1 MKYQRHNNTSSLF
14 LLELILAV
22 LFFSVASALCIQIFT
37 KAHLMSQDARDLNF
51 AVNEVSSMAEQISAD
66 TLHPAT
72 AASSDDTA
80 ASSGDTAASSGDTA
94 APSGDTAAPSD
105 DTASDPSTQI
115 SNDAWQDDTAYYD
128 SSYASC
134 EKADA
139 VYVLTVHYEPEDTL
153 LKAHISMDTIADN
166 RNIYTLDVT
175 NHLQRRAES

>member
-51 AVNEVSSMAEQISAD
+51 AVNEVSSMAEQMPDDSLQD
-66 TLHPAT
+66 
-72 AASSDDTA
+72 AA
-80 ASSGDTAASSGDTA
+80 
-94 APSGDTAAPSD
+94 
-105 DTASDPSTQI
+105 
-115 SNDAWQDDTAYYD
+115 AYYD

-153 LKAHISMDTIADN
+153 LKAHISMNTVADN

-175 NHLQRRAES
+175 KHRQRRAES

>member
-1 MKYQRHNNTSSLF
+1 MKYQRHNNISSLF

-37 KAHLMSQDARDLNF
+37 KAHLMSQDARNLNF
-51 AVNEVSSMAEQISAD
+51 AVNEVSSMAEQISAG
-66 TLHPAT
+66 TLH
-72 AASSDDTA
+72 SDTA
-80 ASSGDTAASSGDTA
+80 ASSGDTA
-94 APSGDTAAPSD
+94 
-105 DTASDPSTQI
+105 SDPSTQMPDD
-115 SNDAWQDDTAYYD
+115 SLQDAAAYYD

-153 LKAHISMDTIADN
+153 LKAHISMDTVADN

-175 NHLQRRAES
+175 KHRQRRAES

>member
-1 MKYQRHNNTSSLF
+1 MKYQRHNNISSLF

-51 AVNEVSSMAEQISAD
+51 AVNEVSSMAEQISAG
-66 TLHPAT
+66 TLHSDT
-72 AASSDDTA
+72 AASSDDTE
-80 ASSGDTAASSGDTA
+80 
-94 APSGDTAAPSD
+94 
-105 DTASDPSTQI
+105 SDPSTQMPDD
-115 SNDAWQDDTAYYD
+115 SLQDAAAYYD
-128 SSYASC
+128 SGYASC

-139 VYVLTVHYEPEDTL
+139 VYVLTVHYEPENTL

-175 NHLQRRAES
+175 KHRQRRAES

>member
-1 MKYQRHNNTSSLF
+1 MKYQRHNNISSLF

-51 AVNEVSSMAEQISAD
+51 AVNEVSSMAEQISAG
-66 TLHPAT
+66 TLHSDT
-72 AASSDDTA
+72 ASS
-80 ASSGDTAASSGDTA
+80 
-94 APSGDTAAPSD
+94 SD
-105 DTASDPSTQI
+105 DTASDPSTQMPDD
-115 SNDAWQDDTAYYD
+115 SLQDAAAYYD
-128 SSYASC
+128 SGYASC

-139 VYVLTVHYEPEDTL
+139 VYVLTVHDELENTL

-175 NHLQRRAES
+175 KHRQRRAES

>member
-51 AVNEVSSMAEQISAD
+51 AVNEVSSMAEQMPDDSLQD
-66 TLHPAT
+66 
-72 AASSDDTA
+72 AA
-80 ASSGDTAASSGDTA
+80 
-94 APSGDTAAPSD
+94 
-105 DTASDPSTQI
+105 
-115 SNDAWQDDTAYYD
+115 AYYD

-134 EKADA
+134 EKSDA

-153 LKAHISMDTIADN
+153 LKAHISMDTVADN

-175 NHLQRRAES
+175 KHRQRRAES

>member
-51 AVNEVSSMAEQISAD
+51 AVNEVSSMAEQMPDDSLQD
-66 TLHPAT
+66 
-72 AASSDDTA
+72 AA
-80 ASSGDTAASSGDTA
+80 
-94 APSGDTAAPSD
+94 
-105 DTASDPSTQI
+105 
-115 SNDAWQDDTAYYD
+115 AYYN

-166 RNIYTLDVT
+166 RNIYALDVT
-175 NHLQRRAES
+175 KHRQRRAES

>member
-1 MKYQRHNNTSSLF
+1 MKYQRHNNISSLF

-51 AVNEVSSMAEQISAD
+51 AVNEVSSMAEQMSD
-66 TLHPAT
+66 GTLQD
-72 AASSDDTA
+72 AA
-80 ASSGDTAASSGDTA
+80 
-94 APSGDTAAPSD
+94 
-105 DTASDPSTQI
+105 
-115 SNDAWQDDTAYYD
+115 AYYD

-134 EKADA
+134 KKADA

-175 NHLQRRAES
+175 KHRQRRAES

>member
-51 AVNEVSSMAEQISAD
+51 AVNEVSSMAEQMPDDSLQD
-66 TLHPAT
+66 
-72 AASSDDTA
+72 AA
-80 ASSGDTAASSGDTA
+80 
-94 APSGDTAAPSD
+94 
-105 DTASDPSTQI
+105 
-115 SNDAWQDDTAYYD
+115 AYYD
-128 SSYASC
+128 RSYASC

-153 LKAHISMDTIADN
+153 LKAHISMDTVADN

-175 NHLQRRAES
+175 KHRQRRAES

>member
-1 MKYQRHNNTSSLF
+1 MKYQRHNNISSLF

-66 TLHPAT
+66 TLHP
-72 AASSDDTA
+72 DTA
-80 ASSGDTAASSGDTA
+80 AS
-94 APSGDTAAPSD
+94 SD
-105 DTASDPSTQI
+105 DTASDPSTQMPDD
-115 SNDAWQDDTAYYD
+115 SLQDATAYYN

-139 VYVLTVHYEPEDTL
+139 VYVLTVHYEPENTL
-153 LKAHISMDTIADN
+153 LKAHISMDTVADN

-175 NHLQRRAES
+175 KHRQRRAES

>member
-51 AVNEVSSMAEQISAD
+51 AVNEVSSMAEQM
-66 TLHPAT
+66 P
-72 AASSDDTA
+72 DDSLQNA
-80 ASSGDTAASSGDTA
+80 
-94 APSGDTAAPSD
+94 
-105 DTASDPSTQI
+105 
-115 SNDAWQDDTAYYD
+115 TAYYN

-153 LKAHISMDTIADN
+153 LKAHISMDTVADN

-175 NHLQRRAES
+175 KHRQRRTES

>member
-37 KAHLMSQDARDLNF
+37 KAHLMSQYARDLNF
-51 AVNEVSSMAEQISAD
+51 AVNEVSSMAEQMPDDSLQD
-66 TLHPAT
+66 
-72 AASSDDTA
+72 AA
-80 ASSGDTAASSGDTA
+80 
-94 APSGDTAAPSD
+94 
-105 DTASDPSTQI
+105 
-115 SNDAWQDDTAYYD
+115 AYYD

-153 LKAHISMDTIADN
+153 LKAHISMDTVADN

-175 NHLQRRAES
+175 KHRQRRAES

>member
-51 AVNEVSSMAEQISAD
+51 AVNEVSSMAEQMPDDSLQD
-66 TLHPAT
+66 
-72 AASSDDTA
+72 AA
-80 ASSGDTAASSGDTA
+80 
-94 APSGDTAAPSD
+94 
-105 DTASDPSTQI
+105 
-115 SNDAWQDDTAYYD
+115 AYYD

-153 LKAHISMDTIADN
+153 LKAHIFMDTVADN

-175 NHLQRRAES
+175 KHRQRRAES

>member
-22 LFFSVASALCIQIFT
+22 LFFFVASALCIQIFT

-51 AVNEVSSMAEQISAD
+51 AVNEVSSMAEQISAG
-66 TLHPAT
+66 TLH
-72 AASSDDTA
+72 SDTA
-80 ASSGDTAASSGDTA
+80 AS
-94 APSGDTAAPSD
+94 SD
-105 DTASDPSTQI
+105 DTASDPSTQMPDD
-115 SNDAWQDDTAYYD
+115 SLQDAAAYYD

-134 EKADA
+134 KKADA

-153 LKAHISMDTIADN
+153 LKAHISMDTVADN

-175 NHLQRRAES
+175 KHRQRRAES

>member
-37 KAHLMSQDARDLNF
+37 KAHLMSQDARNLNF
-51 AVNEVSSMAEQISAD
+51 AVNEVSSMAEQMPDDSLQD
-66 TLHPAT
+66 
-72 AASSDDTA
+72 AA
-80 ASSGDTAASSGDTA
+80 
-94 APSGDTAAPSD
+94 
-105 DTASDPSTQI
+105 
-115 SNDAWQDDTAYYD
+115 AYYD

-153 LKAHISMDTIADN
+153 LKAHISMDTVADN
-166 RNIYTLDVT
+166 RNIYTLDIT
-175 NHLQRRAES
+175 KHRQRRAES

>member
-51 AVNEVSSMAEQISAD
+51 AVNEVSSMAEQIAAG

-72 AASSDDTA
+72 AVSSDDTA
-80 ASSGDTAASSGDTA
+80 ASSGDTA
-94 APSGDTAAPSD
+94 SD
-105 DTASDPSTQI
+105 SSTQI

>member
-22 LFFSVASALCIQIFT
+22 LFFSIASALCIQIFT

-51 AVNEVSSMAEQISAD
+51 AVNEVSSMAEQISAG
-66 TLHPAT
+66 TLH
-72 AASSDDTA
+72 SDTA
-80 ASSGDTAASSGDTA
+80 ASA
-94 APSGDTAAPSD
+94 D
-105 DTASDPSTQI
+105 DTASDPSTQMPDD
-115 SNDAWQDDTAYYD
+115 SLQDAAAYYD

-134 EKADA
+134 KKADA

-166 RNIYTLDVT
+166 RNIYALDVT
-175 NHLQRRAES
+175 KHRQRRAES

>member
-51 AVNEVSSMAEQISAD
+51 AVNEVSSMAEQMPDDSLQD
-66 TLHPAT
+66 
-72 AASSDDTA
+72 AA
-80 ASSGDTAASSGDTA
+80 
-94 APSGDTAAPSD
+94 
-105 DTASDPSTQI
+105 
-115 SNDAWQDDTAYYD
+115 AYYD

-153 LKAHISMDTIADN
+153 LKAHISMDTVADN

-175 NHLQRRAES
+175 KHRQRRAES

>member
-1 MKYQRHNNTSSLF
+1 MKYQRHNNISSLF

-51 AVNEVSSMAEQISAD
+51 AVNEVSSMAEQISAG
-66 TLHPAT
+66 TLH
-72 AASSDDTA
+72 SDTA
-80 ASSGDTAASSGDTA
+80 AS
-94 APSGDTAAPSD
+94 SD
-105 DTASDPSTQI
+105 DTASDPSTHMPDDSLQ
-115 SNDAWQDDTAYYD
+115 DAAAYYD
-128 SSYASC
+128 SGYASC

-139 VYVLTVHYEPEDTL
+139 VYVLTVHYEPENTL

-175 NHLQRRAES
+175 KHRQRRAES

>member
-51 AVNEVSSMAEQISAD
+51 AVNEVSSMAEQMPDDSLQD
-66 TLHPAT
+66 
-72 AASSDDTA
+72 AA
-80 ASSGDTAASSGDTA
+80 
-94 APSGDTAAPSD
+94 
-105 DTASDPSTQI
+105 
-115 SNDAWQDDTAYYD
+115 AYYD

-139 VYVLTVHYEPEDTL
+139 VYVLTVHYQPEDTL
-153 LKAHISMDTIADN
+153 LKAHISMDTVADN
-166 RNIYTLDVT
+166 RNIFALDVT
-175 NHLQRRAES
+175 KHRQRRAES

>member
-1 MKYQRHNNTSSLF
+1 MKYQRHNNTSNLF

-51 AVNEVSSMAEQISAD
+51 AVNEVSSMAEQISAG
-66 TLHPAT
+66 TLHSDTAT
-72 AASSDDTA
+72 SSDETV
-80 ASSGDTAASSGDTA
+80 ASSG
-94 APSGDTAAPSD
+94 
-105 DTASDPSTQI
+105 DTASDPSTQMPDD
-115 SNDAWQDDTAYYD
+115 SLQDAAAYYD

-153 LKAHISMDTIADN
+153 LKAHISMDTVADN

-175 NHLQRRAES
+175 KHRQRRAES

>member
-51 AVNEVSSMAEQISAD
+51 AVNEVSSMAEQISAG
-66 TLHPAT
+66 TLHP
-72 AASSDDTA
+72 DTA
-80 ASSGDTAASSGDTA
+80 AS
-94 APSGDTAAPSD
+94 SD

-139 VYVLTVHYEPEDTL
+139 VYVLTIHYEPEDTL

>member
-51 AVNEVSSMAEQISAD
+51 AVNEVSSMAEQM
-66 TLHPAT
+66 P
-72 AASSDDTA
+72 DD
-80 ASSGDTAASSGDTA
+80 SL
-94 APSGDTAAPSD
+94 
-105 DTASDPSTQI
+105 
-115 SNDAWQDDTAYYD
+115 QDVAAYYD

-139 VYVLTVHYEPEDTL
+139 VYVLTVHYEPENTL
-153 LKAHISMDTIADN
+153 LKAHISMDTVADN

-175 NHLQRRAES
+175 KHRQRRAES

>member
-22 LFFSVASALCIQIFT
+22 LFFSVASTLCIQIFT

-51 AVNEVSSMAEQISAD
+51 AVNEVSSMAEQMPDDSLQD
-66 TLHPAT
+66 
-72 AASSDDTA
+72 AA
-80 ASSGDTAASSGDTA
+80 
-94 APSGDTAAPSD
+94 
-105 DTASDPSTQI
+105 
-115 SNDAWQDDTAYYD
+115 AYYD

-134 EKADA
+134 KKADA

-153 LKAHISMDTIADN
+153 LKAHISMDTVADN

-175 NHLQRRAES
+175 KHRQRRAES

>member
-51 AVNEVSSMAEQISAD
+51 AVNEVSSMAEQM
-66 TLHPAT
+66 P
-72 AASSDDTA
+72 DDSLQNA
-80 ASSGDTAASSGDTA
+80 
-94 APSGDTAAPSD
+94 
-105 DTASDPSTQI
+105 
-115 SNDAWQDDTAYYD
+115 TAYYN

-153 LKAHISMDTIADN
+153 LKAHISMDTVADN

-175 NHLQRRAES
+175 KHPKMRAE

>member
-51 AVNEVSSMAEQISAD
+51 AVNEVSSMAEQISAG
-66 TLHPAT
+66 TLH
-72 AASSDDTA
+72 SDTA
-80 ASSGDTAASSGDTA
+80 AS
-94 APSGDTAAPSD
+94 SD
-105 DTASDPSTQI
+105 DTASDPSTQMPDD
-115 SNDAWQDDTAYYD
+115 SLQDAAAYYD
-128 SSYASC
+128 SGYASC

-139 VYVLTVHYEPEDTL
+139 VYVLTVHYEPENTL
-153 LKAHISMDTIADN
+153 LKAHISMATIADN

-175 NHLQRRAES
+175 KHRQRRAES

>member
-1 MKYQRHNNTSSLF
+1 MKYQRHNNISSLF

-51 AVNEVSSMAEQISAD
+51 AVNEVSSMAEQISAG
-66 TLHPAT
+66 TLH
-72 AASSDDTA
+72 SDTA
-80 ASSGDTAASSGDTA
+80 AS
-94 APSGDTAAPSD
+94 SD
-105 DTASDPSTQI
+105 DTASDPSTQMP
-115 SNDAWQDDTAYYD
+115 DDSLQNAAAYYD

-139 VYVLTVHYEPEDTL
+139 VYVLIVHYEPENTL

-166 RNIYTLDVT
+166 RNIYALDVT
-175 NHLQRRAES
+175 KHRQRRAES

>member
-51 AVNEVSSMAEQISAD
+51 AVNEVSSMAEQISAG
-66 TLHPAT
+66 TLH
-72 AASSDDTA
+72 SDTA
-80 ASSGDTAASSGDTA
+80 AS
-94 APSGDTAAPSD
+94 SD
-105 DTASDPSTQI
+105 DTASDPSTQMP
-115 SNDAWQDDTAYYD
+115 DDSLQNAAAYYD

-139 VYVLTVHYEPEDTL
+139 VYVLIVHYEPENTL

-166 RNIYTLDVT
+166 RNIYALDVT
-175 NHLQRRAES
+175 KHRQRRAES

>member
-66 TLHPAT
+66 TLHP
-72 AASSDDTA
+72 DTA
-80 ASSGDTAASSGDTA
+80 AS
-94 APSGDTAAPSD
+94 SD
-105 DTASDPSTQI
+105 DTASDPSTQMPDD
-115 SNDAWQDDTAYYD
+115 SLQDAAAYYD
-128 SSYASC
+128 SGYASC

-139 VYVLTVHYEPEDTL
+139 VYVLTVHYEPENTL

-175 NHLQRRAES
+175 KHRQRRDES

>member
-37 KAHLMSQDARDLNF
+37 KAHLMSQDARD
-51 AVNEVSSMAEQISAD
+51 
-66 TLHPAT
+66 
-72 AASSDDTA
+72 AA
-80 ASSGDTAASSGDTA
+80 
-94 APSGDTAAPSD
+94 
-105 DTASDPSTQI
+105 
-115 SNDAWQDDTAYYD
+115 AYYN

-175 NHLQRRAES
+175 KHRQRRAES

>member
-1 MKYQRHNNTSSLF
+1 MKYQRHNNISSLF

-51 AVNEVSSMAEQISAD
+51 AVNEVSSMAEQISAG
-66 TLHPAT
+66 TLH
-72 AASSDDTA
+72 SDTA
-80 ASSGDTAASSGDTA
+80 AS
-94 APSGDTAAPSD
+94 SD
-105 DTASDPSTQI
+105 DTASDPSTQMPDD
-115 SNDAWQDDTAYYD
+115 SLQDAAAYYD

-139 VYVLTVHYEPEDTL
+139 VYVLTVHYEPENTL

-166 RNIYTLDVT
+166 RNIYALDVT
-175 NHLQRRAES
+175 KHRQRRAES

>member
-51 AVNEVSSMAEQISAD
+51 AVNEVSSMAEQM
-66 TLHPAT
+66 P
-72 AASSDDTA
+72 DDSLQNA
-80 ASSGDTAASSGDTA
+80 
-94 APSGDTAAPSD
+94 
-105 DTASDPSTQI
+105 
-115 SNDAWQDDTAYYD
+115 TAYYN

-153 LKAHISMDTIADN
+153 LKAHISMDTVADT

-175 NHLQRRAES
+175 KHRQRRAES

>member
-22 LFFSVASALCIQIFT
+22 LFFSVASALCIQIFI

-51 AVNEVSSMAEQISAD
+51 AVNEVSSMAEQM
-66 TLHPAT
+66 P
-72 AASSDDTA
+72 DD
-80 ASSGDTAASSGDTA
+80 SL
-94 APSGDTAAPSD
+94 
-105 DTASDPSTQI
+105 Q
-115 SNDAWQDDTAYYD
+115 DAAYYD

-153 LKAHISMDTIADN
+153 LKAHISMDTVADN
-166 RNIYTLDVT
+166 RNIFTLDVT
-175 NHLQRRAES
+175 KHRQRRAES